1 MIGIKKEKIE
11 SYWQFISKVLS
22 SFRDHHCAGWSAAL
36 AYYGIFAIFP
46 LILFVIYV
54 GGEFLQRS
62 EARQLLNTTMATT
75 VPFAMDD
82 INAII
87 DQTLKSGSSW
97 GVIGIIGLV
106 WSGSAVFNV
115 LVAAL
120 NEIWDAKPHR
130 YWQRRVKATL
140 SVLILGIV
148 FLGSFLILPV
158 LNWFQTSLSL
168 PNSSFYNP
176 IIEIIIGVL
185 TIYLLFTVFPNRA
198 VKKKAAF
205 YGAVTG
211 TLFIEFAK
219 YGFMA
224 YLGTVIERYGSI
236 YGSIAWIVALGLW
249 VYLVGVL
256 FFLSAEFGAELER
269 RQIIQES

>member
-1 MIGIKKEKIE
+1 MLGIKKEKLDT
-11 SYWQFISKVLS
+11 YWQFIINVLT

-46 LILFVIYV
+46 LILFVIYI
-54 GGEFLQRS
+54 GRQFLQTS

-87 DQTLKSGSSW
+87 DQTLNSGSSF
-97 GVIGIIGLV
+97 GVIGVIGLV

-130 YWQRRVKATL
+130 YWQRRVKAPL

-148 FLGSFLILPV
+148 FLGSFLVLPI

-168 PNSSFYNP
+168 PNSSIYNP
-176 IIEIIIGVL
+176 LFEFIIGIS

-198 VKKKAAF
+198 VNKSAAF
-205 YGAVTG
+205 YSALAG
-211 TLFIEFAK
+211 TFLIELAK

-269 RQIIQES
+269 R